1 MKIRNRLSW
10 LVSLTAAGIFLLYG
24 WSIYELDSKFYYEE
38 FYKRLEERMVMV
50 ETEYKA
56 DPHEFENDDWND
68 PLDAYYEDK
77 ELAVV
82 LDEDGSQLLKEILN
96 QEWKYPLT
104 EIETFRFEADQKQGV
119 GKIITDNG
127 EKVALLVLASDKD
140 GDEKLN
146 FLKRSLFLEGT
157 IAVFLLVL
165 VMRFEISRLL
175 MPLENKIKRA
185 SIISADRLNLRLQ
198 VKNPEDEIGKVA
210 LAFNKML
217 DRLETAF
224 EAQKQFV
231 RNASHEIKNP
241 LTAIKGE
248 IEILLQKERSLK
260 EYKAALSIISAEA
273 DRLEIL
279 THQLLDLEKVNAI
292 DEINDPEIFSLEQT
306 ILEVVEKFPPQLVKL
321 SLVEAENSCFVKGK
335 SNLLLMALSNLVENG
350 LKYSN
355 NIQVEI
361 RFNMIHQQGIITIID
376 QGIGIP
382 TDEIKK
388 IFQPLYRA
396 SNALFAKGHGIG
408 LSLTKKI
415 IELHG
420 GTINLDSIEGRG
432 TIVTITIPRLEF

>member
-10 LVSLTAAGIFLLYG
+10 LVSLTAAGIFFLYG

-38 FYKRLEERMVMV
+38 FYKRLEERLIMV
-50 ETEYKA
+50 ETEYKTN
-56 DPHEFENDDWND
+56 PHEFENNDWND
-68 PLDAYYEDK
+68 PLDAYFEDK

-82 LDEDGSQLLKEILN
+82 LDDDGKQLLKEILPD
-96 QEWKYPLT
+96 EWKLPLT
-104 EIETFRFEADQKQGV
+104 QKESFRFEVDQNQGV
-119 GKIITDNG
+119 GKIISDKG
-127 EKVALLVLASDKD
+127 DRVALLVLASDKD
-140 GDEKLN
+140 GNDKLI
-146 FLKRSLFLEGT
+146 FLKRSLFVEGI
-157 IAVFLLVL
+157 IAVFFLAL

-198 VKNPEDEIGKVA
+198 VNNPEDEIGEVA

-248 IEILLQKERSLK
+248 IEILLQKERSIT
-260 EYKAALSIISAEA
+260 EYKKALTIISAEA
-273 DRLEIL
+273 DRLEVL
-279 THQLLDLEKVNAI
+279 TRQLLDLEKVNAM
-292 DEINDPEIFSLEQT
+292 DEINNPEVFSLEQI
-306 ILEVVEKFPPQLVKL
+306 ILEVAEKFPPQLVKL
-321 SLVEAENSCFVKGK
+321 SLAEMEQSCSVKGR
-335 SNLLLMALSNLVENG
+335 SNLLLLGLSNLVENG

-355 NIQVEI
+355 NLQVEI
-361 RFNMIHQQGIITIID
+361 RFHRSHQQGIITIID
-376 QGIGIP
+376 QGFGIP
-382 TDEIKK
+382 DQDLKK

-396 SNALFAKGHGIG
+396 SNALSKQGHGVG
-408 LSLTKKI
+408 LSLAKRI

-420 GTINLDSIEGRG
+420 GTINLDTKEGKG
-432 TIVTITIPRLEF
+432 TKVTVTLPCLEF